1 MFFVLFFILSVD
13 QYIIDEHY
21 DKLVQILHKDLVHQI
36 HKVGWG
42 FSQSKIHYR
51 ILVQTIPQ
59 NEDSLRKVTL
69 SYLQLI
75 LSQSNID
82 LRECTRIAELIKQII
97 NLRQHL
103 LVLDGKLIR
112 SMIIHV
118 HPLSTILL
126 WDKNYRGSLV

>member
-36 HKVGWG
+36 HKVGRG